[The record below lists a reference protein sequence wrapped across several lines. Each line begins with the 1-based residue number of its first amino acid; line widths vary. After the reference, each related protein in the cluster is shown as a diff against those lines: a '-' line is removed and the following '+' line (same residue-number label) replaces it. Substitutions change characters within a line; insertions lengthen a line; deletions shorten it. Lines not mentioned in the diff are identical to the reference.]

1 MSCDICSKAN
11 AEVMAVVASCPSV
24 SMKIE
29 TIWGYVVEHSLPP
42 TRRIAQTSH
51 ISEDKCFLS
60 VTVEEGDHIFH
71 YSLFWKMGG
80 GGCLEGSI
88 QMVRSYMN
96 TVDNNS
102 ETRTF
107 ETVEEFENYL
117 KSEVL

>member
-1 MSCDICSKAN
+1 MSCDICSKAK
-11 AEVMAVVASCPSV
+11 ADVMAVVASCPSV

-71 YSLFWKMGG
+71 YSLFWKMNDR
-80 GGCLEGSI
+80 EVKGSI
-88 QMVRSYMN
+88 QMVRSYMD